1 MMVWRA
7 LTDEEIVELATGL
20 PSLDW
25 SWQLQEVPAIAARF
39 DWKVLM
45 TRKDWVML
53 DCGFGLSSGAVT
65 GRDGVAESIE
75 LMVTGS
81 ASEDATGRAMV
92 RDAFVR
98 MSDAIT
104 GALGEP
110 TARMPGEAAEIRWA
124 FPETT
129 LRLKNLSLAH
139 TVQLTYQTN
148 ASLAALD
155 RSIEFE
161 QQQGLT

>member
-1 MMVWRA
+1 MTGWHA
-7 LTDEEIVELATGL
+7 LTDDEIVELTTGL
-20 PSLDW
+20 RSLDW
-25 SWQLQEVPAIAARF
+25 SWQLQDVPAIAARF
-39 DWKVLM
+39 DWQILM

-53 DCGFGLSSGAVT
+53 DCGFGLSSGSVD
-65 GRDGVAESIE
+65 GRDGVAESIK
-75 LMVTGS
+75 LMVTDS

-92 RDAFVR
+92 RDALVR
-98 MSDAIT
+98 MTDTIT

-110 TARMPGEAAEIRWA
+110 TARMPGESAEIRWA

-161 QQQGLT
+161 QQGLT

>member
-1 MMVWRA
+1 MGWRA
-7 LTDEEIVELATGL
+7 LTDDEIAELVTGL
-20 PSLDW
+20 RTLDW
-25 SWQLQEVPAIAARF
+25 SWQLQEVPAIATKF

-45 TRKDWVML
+45 TRADWVML

-75 LMVTGS
+75 LMVTDS
-81 ASEDATGRAMV
+81 ASEDATGRALV

-98 MSDAIT
+98 MSGAIT

-110 TARMPGEAAEIRWA
+110 SARMPGEAAEIRWA

-161 QQQGLT
+161 RQGLL

>member
-1 MMVWRA
+1 MVVWRA
-7 LTDEEIVELATGL
+7 LTDDEIVELATGL

-45 TRKDWVML
+45 TRADWVML

-65 GRDGVAESIE
+65 GRDGVAESIK
-75 LMVTGS
+75 LMVTDS
-81 ASEDATGRAMV
+81 ASEDATGQALV

-98 MSDAIT
+98 MSGAIT
-104 GALGEP
+104 AALGEP
-110 TARMPGEAAEIRWA
+110 TSRMPGEAAEIRWA
-124 FPETT
+124 FSETT

-139 TVQLTYQTN
+139 TVQVTYQTN
-148 ASLAALD
+148 ASLAAFD

-161 QQQGLT
+161 RQGLT

>member
-1 MMVWRA
+1 M
-7 LTDEEIVELATGL
+7 TDDEIIELATGL
-20 PSLDW
+20 RSSDW
-25 SWQLQEVPAIAARF
+25 SWQLQDMPAIAARF

-81 ASEDATGRAMV
+81 AREDATGRAMV

-98 MSDAIT
+98 MAEAIT

-110 TARMPGEAAEIRWA
+110 TARIPGETAEIRWA
-124 FPETT
+124 SPETT
-129 LRLKNLSLAH
+129 LLLKNLSLAH

-148 ASLAALD
+148 ASLAAFD

-161 QQQGLT
+161 RQGLI

>member
-1 MMVWRA
+1 MVVWRA
-7 LTDEEIVELATGL
+7 LTDDEIVELATGL

-45 TRKDWVML
+45 TRADWVML

-65 GRDGVAESIE
+65 GRDGVAESIK

-81 ASEDATGRAMV
+81 ASEDATGQAMV

-98 MSDAIT
+98 MSGAIT
-104 GALGEP
+104 AALGEP

-124 FPETT
+124 FSETT
-129 LRLKNLSLAH
+129 LLLKNLSLAH
-139 TVQLTYQTN
+139 TVQVTYQTN
-148 ASLAALD
+148 ASLAAFD

-161 QQQGLT
+161 RQGLT

>member
-1 MMVWRA
+1 MTGWRA
-7 LTDEEIVELATGL
+7 LTDGEIVELATGL
-20 PSLDW
+20 RSLDW
-25 SWQLQEVPAIAARF
+25 SWQLQEVPAIAAKF

-45 TRKDWVML
+45 TRADWVML

-65 GRDGVAESIE
+65 GRDGVAESIK
-75 LMVTGS
+75 LKVTDS

-98 MSDAIT
+98 MTEAIT

-110 TARMPGEAAEIRWA
+110 TARIPGETAEIRWA
-124 FPETT
+124 FPEAT
-129 LRLKNLSLAH
+129 LLLKNLSLAH
-139 TVQLTYQTN
+139 TVQLMYQTN
-148 ASLAALD
+148 ASLAAFD

-161 QQQGLT
+161 QQGLM